1 MDLNLQRRVD
11 RVIGTFIC
19 RIFSLF
25 PKKNTSTKVKPKKI
39 LIILLSEMGS
49 LVLACPMIDHI
60 KKKYPEAS
68 VYFLLFEQNKEI
80 LELLD
85 VVPLSNILTVSNTS
99 LLKMMKHTVRA
110 LIKLRLA
117 KIDTVIDCELFARIS
132 SIYSFLSG
140 AKIRVGFHPHCQEGL
155 FRGDFINRP
164 VPYNPYNHISQQ
176 FITLAQAIESDLMP
190 VVKREIPGEHIQA
203 LPLKF
208 DEEEIRN
215 YSEKFYTDFPHIT
228 GKKLV
233 LLYTGGGILPIRAW
247 PLEYFRCLTEALV
260 KNGYAVGII
269 GMERDKDSAGKIT
282 ANCRNDNCIDLTGYT
297 ESVRQVMLMFHFA
310 SLLITNDGGPGHFA
324 AMTPVSAIVLYGPET
339 PSLYGALSRNSY
351 NFYVPLSCSP
361 CLTAYNHR
369 KSPCDGNNLC
379 LKLIQP
385 EEVLAKAYEILKS
398 L

>member
-1 MDLNLQRRVD
+1 MELNRLAPSVMKYEMNLVFPSFEFQVSIMDLNLQRRVD

-25 PKKNTSTKVKPKKI
+25 PKRNTGTKVKPEKI

-85 VVPLSNILTVSNTS
+85 IVPLSNILTISNTS
-99 LLKMMKHTVRA
+99 LLKMLKHTIRA
-110 LIKLRLA
+110 LIKLRFA

-140 AKIRVGFHPHCQEGL
+140 ARIRVGFHPHRQEGL

-176 FITLAQAIESDLMP
+176 FITLAEAIESDLVP
-190 VVKREIPGEHIQA
+190 VVKRKIPVNHSGHMQA
-203 LPLKF
+203 LPLELDKKK
-208 DEEEIRN
+208 IKK

-247 PLEYFRCLTEALV
+247 PIQYFCCLAEDFV

-269 GMERDKDSAGKIT
+269 GMETDKDSAGKIL
-282 ANCRNDNCIDLTGYT
+282 ANCRNNNCVDLTGYT
-297 ESVRQVMLMFHFA
+297 ESIRQLMLMGA
-310 SLLITNDGGPGHFA
+310 SPG
-324 AMTPVSAIVLYGPET
+324 
-339 PSLYGALSRNSY
+339 SRGNRMDCTG
-351 NFYVPLSCSP
+351 SCYFRGMES
-361 CLTAYNHR
+361 C
-369 KSPCDGNNLC
+369 
-379 LKLIQP
+379 
-385 EEVLAKAYEILKS
+385 
-398 L
+398 